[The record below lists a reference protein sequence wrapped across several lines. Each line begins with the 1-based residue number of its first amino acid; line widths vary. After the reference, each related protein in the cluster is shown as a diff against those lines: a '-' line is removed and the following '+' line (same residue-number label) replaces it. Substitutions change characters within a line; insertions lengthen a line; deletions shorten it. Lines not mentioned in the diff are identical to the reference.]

1 MAKKNNSARDSIRF
15 QVMMQAAVLGITPEE
30 LTQFYTDIEGLL
42 DVGANDAVAI
52 WENATGPTLRETKC
66 IQTQAN
72 GLDDASEKTL
82 KLRVQMQD
90 VTKPPMWRELKVP
103 ANFTFYQLHKAIQAV
118 CGFEDAHLWQFQ
130 HRAYDPDLQI
140 GIPLDRSNSFG
151 MGLEEWT
158 HDARKTGITAFL
170 AEKGQKL
177 VYVYDFGDDWIF
189 NISVIDCVPREGEV
203 AECIRWKSDIQP
215 MEDSGGVWSYLNIR
229 SAWDDRDS
237 LTKRRK
243 KEIADLLGFDSFD
256 DMMGVVDEHLFDPE
270 LVNEMLAEI

>member
-42 DVGANDAVAI
+42 DVGANDAVATR
-52 WENATGPTLRETKC
+52 ENATGPTLRETKC

-130 HRAYDPDLQI
+130 HRA
-140 GIPLDRSNSFG
+140 
-151 MGLEEWT
+151 
-158 HDARKTGITAFL
+158 
-170 AEKGQKL
+170 
-177 VYVYDFGDDWIF
+177 
-189 NISVIDCVPREGEV
+189 
-203 AECIRWKSDIQP
+203 
-215 MEDSGGVWSYLNIR
+215 
-229 SAWDDRDS
+229 
-237 LTKRRK
+237 
-243 KEIADLLGFDSFD
+243 
-256 DMMGVVDEHLFDPE
+256 
-270 LVNEMLAEI
+270 